1 MRILLVVI
9 VCFVLIV
16 FAADISVFLSTF
28 FIHPLRHILAVLVGI
43 FAFVVL
49 NTKPNE
55 TGLKNLGSKLSFYA
69 FFLCLITFFI
79 LWTVA
84 YFFGKVSKNELW
96 LFLSFGVV
104 GFFIS
109 ILFDRFFTPICEKI
123 GNFFTQ
129 GAGTK
134 RDQKTDIRDIEKSFK
149 SILKYDPQKFFSS
162 EKWFFGLD
170 SNKKPIFFSG
180 EKLLHMQIT
189 GASGFGKSVL
199 LGLLAFQAIM
209 KRESTVIFDP
219 KQGGDEWLPHICHKA
234 AQTSN
239 APYFFVDI
247 RANSAQLNLFAGM
260 TSNQIINLLIVGL
273 VLEER
278 GDAADYYRTKSR
290 KMARFAG
297 ENYKEGMTLREVSET
312 YDDYFRK
319 NEAEGF
325 ADALQELGEVRSV
338 NASDGISLKEAM
350 DQGHVIYVAGDWE
363 DPKHITIQ
371 RMLLARIVQIVSER
385 DNTIETP
392 KQVCVILDE
401 LSFQISKIFGDAL
414 KVIRDKGL
422 HFILAHQ
429 SVKDLTNVP
438 ENMDAQAFAGSVMAN
453 CPLKFTYRAV
463 DNETA
468 QYFSDFS
475 GKVLVDDEARSVEK
489 TLSLTDRVIAEKQIR
504 QAERNLID
512 LNTILSLPARTGVLF
527 GNGIAQISTI
537 CPIKVEKTAEAK
549 TIKGFEQSSTYENL
563 DLSAPLV
570 FEKLG

>member
-1 MRILLVVI
+1 MRTWLLVAL
-9 VCFVLIV
+9 CFVLII
-16 FAADISVFLSTF
+16 FSAEISSFLSTF
-28 FIHPLRHILAVLVGI
+28 FAHPLRHLISAFVGM

-49 NTKPNE
+49 SVKPNE
-55 TGLKNLGSKLSFYA
+55 AGYRKAASKFSFYA
-69 FFLCLITFFI
+69 FFFCLIAFFT
-79 LWTVA
+79 LWISA
-84 YFFGKVSKNELW
+84 YFLEKVTTVELW
-96 LFLSFGVV
+96 FFLIFSVV

-109 ILFDRFFTPICEKI
+109 ILFDRIFTPQFEKI
-123 GNFFTQ
+123 RKFCTQ
-129 GAGTK
+129 KSGTE
-134 RDQKTDIRDIEKSFK
+134 RDLKTDIRHMQNNFESL
-149 SILKYDPQKFFSS
+149 LKYDPQQFFTT

-170 SNKKPIFFSG
+170 SQGQPIYFSG
-180 EKLLHMQIT
+180 KKLLHTQIT
-189 GASGFGKSVL
+189 GASGFGKSIL
-199 LGLLAFQAIM
+199 LGLLAFQAIL

-234 AQTSN
+234 AQASN
-239 APYFFVDI
+239 TPYFFVDI

-290 KMARFAG
+290 KMARFVG

-319 NEAEGF
+319 NEADGF
-325 ADALQELGEVRSV
+325 ADALQELAEVRSV

-537 CPIKVEKTAEAK
+537 CPIEVEKTAESK
-549 TIKGFEQSSTYENL
+549 TVKGFEQSSIYENS
-563 DLSAPLV
+563 DLSVPLI
-570 FEKLG
+570 FEQLG